1 MSATADDLLK
11 KQRIETQRARRSTHR
26 KQKQE
31 RETIAQT
38 SPGTTVSP
46 SDEFSLEM
54 DVNEAIERPKQSFK
68 ERVLDKLNA
77 GKEEDGSKSKV
88 TAKTAKE
95 HIDKSYSLLS
105 SVLPLTLSG
114 IIALYSER
122 LFSDPFKACAPS
134 KEEVS
139 TILLP
144 IFSVISMH
152 VEIEGKASQDAID
165 LGAAFLAAIVLSTR
179 MLMTAEEIR
188 RQNGQ
193 NAGIRNINDNR
204 RPKPV
209 ETTRE
214 PTSGYSESQV
224 SGIVGTSPGSN
235 GVEAFWGATNYVSS
249 RDGNVDNGGTG
260 PGLSEAERVAQLLR
274 KDTLGRRQMGLA
286 PRDLRE

>member
-1 MSATADDLLK
+1 MSATAEDLAQK
-11 KQRIETQRARRSTHR
+11 RRIEIQRERRA
-26 KQKQE
+26 KAKAQKAE
-31 RETIAQT
+31 RERVAQT
-38 SPGTTVSP
+38 SPGTTIEP
-46 SDEFSLEM
+46 SEEFSLKM
-54 DVNEAIERPKQSFK
+54 DVQEAIERPKQSLK

-77 GKEEDGSKSKV
+77 GKEDDSKSKV
-88 TAKTAKE
+88 TPKGAKE

-144 IFSVISMH
+144 IFSVISRH

-165 LGAAFLAAIVLSTR
+165 LGAALLAAIVLSTR

-188 RQNGQ
+188 RTNGQ
-193 NAGIRNINDNR
+193 PGNVTSIRPNR
-204 RPKPV
+204 ATEPNSTSRP
-209 ETTRE
+209 
-214 PTSGYSESQV
+214 GESQV
-224 SGIVGTSPGSN
+224 PGIARDDTRPN
-235 GVEAFWGATNYVSS
+235 GIETFWRATGDVVNG
-249 RDGNVDNGGTG
+249 DGNVNPGSAG
-260 PGLSEAERVAQLLR
+260 PGSTEAERVARLMRQ
-274 KDTLGRRQMGLA
+274 DTLGRRAMGLA

>member
-1 MSATADDLLK
+1 MSATAEDLAQK
-11 KQRIETQRARRSTHR
+11 RRVEIQRERRA
-26 KQKQE
+26 KAKAQKAE
-31 RETIAQT
+31 REKIAQT
-38 SPGTTVSP
+38 SHGTTVEP
-46 SDEFSLEM
+46 SEEFSLKM
-54 DVNEAIERPKQSFK
+54 DVEEAIERPKQSFK

-77 GKEEDGSKSKV
+77 GKEDDSK
-88 TAKTAKE
+88 TKTTPKGAKE
-95 HIDKSYSLLS
+95 HVDKSYHLLS

-122 LFSDPFKACAPS
+122 LFSDAFKACAPS

-144 IFSVISMH
+144 IFSVISRH

-165 LGAAFLAAIVLSTR
+165 LGGALLAAIVVSTR

-188 RQNGQ
+188 RTNGQ
-193 NAGIRNINDNR
+193 PRNVTNIRPTGSDNSRGSASPVSESAVPGIAGIS
-204 RPKPV
+204 
-209 ETTRE
+209 T
-214 PTSGYSESQV
+214 
-224 SGIVGTSPGSN
+224 GTN
-235 GVEAFWGATNYVSS
+235 AAEAYWRATN
-249 RDGNVDNGGTG
+249 DANDGNGNVDTGSTG